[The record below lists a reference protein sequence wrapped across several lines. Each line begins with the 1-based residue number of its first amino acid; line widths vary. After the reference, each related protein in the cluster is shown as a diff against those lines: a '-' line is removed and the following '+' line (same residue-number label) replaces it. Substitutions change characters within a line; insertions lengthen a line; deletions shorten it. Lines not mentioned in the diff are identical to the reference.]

1 MFSLLLEWLLIIFA
15 IKFQLRESKQEWSD
29 YEWKKVQTRGIEV
42 RSVHS
47 INSSLVEVQ
56 MNAGY
61 IHEMHA

>member
-15 IKFQLRESKQEWSD
+15 IKFQLRESKQAWSD

-47 INSSLVEVQ
+47 IHP
-56 MNAGY
+56 Y
-61 IHEMHA
+61 